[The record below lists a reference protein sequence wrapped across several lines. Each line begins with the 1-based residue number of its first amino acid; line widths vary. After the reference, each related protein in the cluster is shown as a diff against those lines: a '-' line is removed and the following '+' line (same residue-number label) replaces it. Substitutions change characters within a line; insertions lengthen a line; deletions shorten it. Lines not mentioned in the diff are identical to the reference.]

1 MIKCFNELIRRVM
14 EAHID
19 SIVVGTGQS
28 EGLVADLRLAF
39 ERSKA
44 KGIKLNL
51 KKWDRK
57 GKTQDAYPS
66 LSKYFSCVLLS
77 SHYSNVRGCTNIF
90 HVLSAGLTQGLDKA
104 KVNINKLGHPSER
117 PYPK

>member
-19 SIVVGTGQS
+19 GIVVGTGQS

-39 ERSKA
+39 KRSKA

-57 GKTQDAYPS
+57 GKTRDAYPS
-66 LSKYFSCVLLS
+66 LSK
-77 SHYSNVRGCTNIF
+77 IF
-90 HVLSAGLTQGLDKA
+90 FMCFTFFTLF
-104 KVNINKLGHPSER
+104 
-117 PYPK
+117 